1 MNIYIIVRFLYGF
14 YFKKKKAKM
23 LFIPF
28 SKEMNLK
35 QALCGVQ
42 TSGTKF

>member
-1 MNIYIIVRFLYGF
+1 MNIYIIVRFLYRF
-14 YFKKKKAKM
+14 YFKKKVKM